1 MIREMSLSEKKFKEL
16 WKDLKLG
23 IIKYLAKVV

>member
-1 MIREMSLSEKKFKEL
+1 MIKEMSLSEKKFKEL

-23 IIKYLAKVV
+23 MIQDLGKVV